1 MIVNNLAAPDIV
13 GLEEIQ
19 DNNGVVGG
27 TGDPS
32 SPRT

>member
-19 DNNGVVGG
+19 DNNGATAAPPVR
-27 TGDPS
+27 S
-32 SPRT
+32 STRT